1 MVDDKFR
8 VDNMFYQM
16 CVNPLGVFSHDG
28 MDSRD
33 NFDAST
39 AFFTEFRPDGT
50 MNRYNIESFGDDKK
64 IVGSDLTM
72 ETELT
77 FLDKWSAL
85 SKIYDYTQSNDVYQ
99 STMLAYDT
107 FATREVNGETYV
119 YGWYNRSK

>member
-72 ETELT
+72 EPSMRASLVSS
-77 FLDKWSAL
+77 FPVL
-85 SKIYDYTQSNDVYQ
+85 SPKPAIGSWPG
-99 STMLAYDT
+99 SRCPEMKKM
-107 FATREVNGETYV
+107 R
-119 YGWYNRSK
+119 